1 MRIWGDCRPFPV
13 ARDVRFK
20 LPLDVEQTLA
30 FQGHRPICD
39 FGLVYLRADGLD
51 QIAVHGGVV
60 NQSGLEVCSSVQC
73 LDDALL
79 IEF

>member
-1 MRIWGDCRPFPV
+1 VGRVLTVADRPFPV
-13 ARDVRFK
+13 VRDVRFK

-51 QIAVHGGVV
+51 HCSGVMG
-60 NQSGLEVCSSVQC
+60 SKIS
-73 LDDALL
+73 D
-79 IEF
+79 F